1 MNNNTTWFQISVT
14 LGAGFVLL
22 VVAAGLLAI
31 TNPRIEAKCI
41 AKGGQ
46 VFAVPGHP
54 SSCLYPAIK

>member
-1 MNNNTTWFQISVT
+1 MNNNTTWFEVFIA

-54 SSCLYPAIK
+54 SSCLYPAK

>member
-1 MNNNTTWFQISVT
+1 MNNNTTWFEVFIA

-46 VFAVPGHP
+46 VFARPGNV

>member
-1 MNNNTTWFQISVT
+1 MNNNTTWFEVFVI

-54 SSCLYPAIK
+54 SSCLYPAK